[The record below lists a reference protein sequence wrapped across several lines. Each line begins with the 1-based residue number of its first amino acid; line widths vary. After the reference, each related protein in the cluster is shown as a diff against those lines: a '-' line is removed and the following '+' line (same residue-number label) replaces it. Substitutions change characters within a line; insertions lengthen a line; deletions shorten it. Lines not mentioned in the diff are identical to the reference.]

1 MNTYLY
7 APKDDYK
14 HRLDWRELYTDE
26 QAGMCNR
33 SVFRNRGLMAWLLWR
48 STGYQ
53 QFTGCCTF
61 EQGHWACPSDMC
73 LCHEA
78 V

>member
-26 QAGMCNR
+26 QAGMCL
-33 SVFRNRGLMAWLLWR
+33 S
-48 STGYQ
+48 
-53 QFTGCCTF
+53 
-61 EQGHWACPSDMC
+61 ACLHIVSFC
-73 LCHEA
+73 SIKAKIHYTSFVTASL
-78 V
+78 

>member
-26 QAGMCNR
+26 QAGMCLPAC
-33 SVFRNRGLMAWLLWR
+33 FRIHDITVLKW
-48 STGYQ
+48 YQ
-53 QFTGCCTF
+53 PTINQSINQKQF
-61 EQGHWACPSDMC
+61 
-73 LCHEA
+73 

>member
-26 QAGMCNR
+26 QAGMLNQLL
-33 SVFRNRGLMAWLLWR
+33 FRKFI
-48 STGYQ
+48 T
-53 QFTGCCTF
+53 
-61 EQGHWACPSDMC
+61 
-73 LCHEA
+73 
-78 V
+78 